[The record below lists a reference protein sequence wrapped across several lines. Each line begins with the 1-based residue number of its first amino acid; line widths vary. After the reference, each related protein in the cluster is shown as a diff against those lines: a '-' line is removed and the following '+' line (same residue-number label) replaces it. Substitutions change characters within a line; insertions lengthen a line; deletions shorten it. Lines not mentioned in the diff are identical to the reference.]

1 MPTLPKIDL
10 PKLDL
15 PKIELPRPKA
25 PSFDV
30 NLPAVSPKPLYAGAG
45 VADLAVAAVK
55 EYAAG
60 VQKKLSDYRSDATA
74 RFAGAKKSVTAFEPT
89 SLPAKARASYADFS
103 GQTRK
108 TVTELQADVRS
119 LPGKARAKL
128 DETTSSATDT
138 YADLAKR
145 GEVFVAKLRGKAVP
159 AAPTKATKAPAAKTT
174 TTKTTTTKTT
184 TAKTTAKKAPAKKAP
199 AKTAAKKAP
208 VKKDPAKT
216 AAASGAKKTTTTSAT
231 TKSATDKA

>member
-159 AAPTKATKAPAAKTT
+159 AAPTKATKAPSAKTT
-174 TTKTTTTKTT
+174 TTKT
-184 TAKTTAKKAPAKKAP
+184 AAKKAPAKKAP